1 MKRKEF
7 RPETDPSVVVLL
19 IIGIFFFFLVVSE
32 ERKWKRERERES
44 HSNIREA
51 IWIGFGV
58 VWCGAVIECE

>member
-7 RPETDPSVVVLL
+7 RPDTDPSVVVLL
-19 IIGIFFFFLVVSE
+19 IIGIFFFGCFGRKKME
-32 ERKWKRERERES
+32 TRERKRES

>member
-32 ERKWKRERERES
+32 ERKWKRERERERV
-44 HSNIREA
+44 IQILEKP
-51 IWIGFGV
+51 FGLGL
-58 VWCGAVIECE
+58 VWYGVER